1 MFLKGFLFIVLIILS
16 GIFLLVSAIFFIIR
30 LANDHPKK
38 WNWLAAVLI
47 ALVIFVSSIFLF
59 VRKVV
64 NKAKEVGQNFEKQI
78 QESFAQL
85 DTTSSFRYSLLD
97 SNSTVKILRSF
108 ESKNNSEK
116 VPDEFYTYLGF
127 RDYYR
132 MPLRYPFSLHCI
144 DVLETASL
152 FNEKYVVN
160 YDVSDNGE
168 IDCQVNDITGFA
180 FDKKI
185 LIAKQTSDSKEKY
198 IIYEFATDKQ
208 SFFHSQEEAFKTAK
222 NNFKY
227 SGADTLIS
235 VMNYHLLFN

>member
-16 GIFLLVSAIFFIIR
+16 GVFLLVSAIFFIIR
-30 LANDHPKK
+30 LANNHPKK
-38 WNWLAAVLI
+38 WNWLVLVLI
-47 ALVIFVSSIFLF
+47 ALVILVSSIFLF
-59 VRKVV
+59 VRKIVR
-64 NKAKEVGQNFEKQI
+64 KAKVGQNFEKQI
-78 QESFAQL
+78 EESFAKM
-85 DTTSSFRYSLLD
+85 DTLSSFHYSLLD
-97 SNSTVKILRSF
+97 SNATVRILRSY
-108 ESKNNSEK
+108 EAENSSEK

-127 RDYYR
+127 HDYYR

-180 FDKKI
+180 FDNKI
-185 LIAKQTSDSKEKY
+185 LIAKQTSDTKEKY
-198 IIYEFATDKQ
+198 IIYEFDSDKQ
-208 SFFHSQEEAFKTAK
+208 SSYHSQEEAFKAAK
-222 NNFKY
+222 KQFKY

-235 VMNYHLLFN
+235 VMNYHKLFD